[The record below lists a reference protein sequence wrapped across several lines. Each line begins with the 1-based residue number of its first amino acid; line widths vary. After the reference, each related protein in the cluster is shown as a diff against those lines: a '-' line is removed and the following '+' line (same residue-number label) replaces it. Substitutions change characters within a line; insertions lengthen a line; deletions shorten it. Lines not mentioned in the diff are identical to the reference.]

1 MRELERSNM
10 DAVMSDGAQGAEVR
24 QGRATIVDVARRAGV
39 SKSTV
44 SLVLRGSSLVADSTR
59 ERVAEAMTELGYI
72 YHRGAATLRGA
83 KSGVIGMVIND
94 LSNPFYVELAIGIER
109 ACQGG
114 AYIPFL
120 ANTAENP
127 VRQQQVI
134 RSMREHGAAG
144 LVLAPAI
151 GASASELKP
160 LLAGLP
166 VVQVMRRLPGL
177 KASLVAPENK
187 EGARKATAHL
197 IANGH
202 KRIAFV
208 GGLPS
213 MLVRD
218 ERLAG
223 YRVALQEA
231 GIPLDLSLVVET
243 TINYA
248 GGGAAAPQLLN
259 LHEPTTA
266 ALCFNDVVAI
276 GLVRGLA
283 EAGVS
288 VGVDFAVIGFDDIEE
303 AKHTLPALTS
313 VVVNGRDLGSRA
325 AQLLMRHLAS
335 GDFEPEAV
343 LCPTTLVIR
352 KSCGA
357 AKPNPQGGD

>member
-1 MRELERSNM
+1 
-10 DAVMSDGAQGAEVR
+10 MSDDARQTEVHE
-24 QGRATIVDVARRAGV
+24 GRVTIVDVARRAGV

-44 SLVLRGSSLVADSTR
+44 SLVLGGSSLVADSTR
-59 ERVAEAMTELGYI
+59 ERVTDAMSELGYI

-83 KSGVIGMVIND
+83 KSGVLGMVIND
-94 LSNPFYVELAIGIER
+94 LSNPFYVELAIGIEH

-120 ANTAENP
+120 ANAAENP
-127 VRQQQVI
+127 VRQQEVI

-151 GASASELKP
+151 GTSPSELKP

-166 VVQVMRRLPGL
+166 VVQVMRRLSGL

-202 KRIAFV
+202 RRIAFV
-208 GGLPS
+208 GGTTSL
-213 MLVRD
+213 LVRD

-223 YRVALQEA
+223 YRRALEEA
-231 GIPLDLSLVVET
+231 GIPFDGPLVIET
-243 TINYA
+243 TTNYT
-248 GGGAAAPQLLN
+248 GGGAAAAPLLN
-259 LHEPTTA
+259 LQKPATA

-276 GLVRGLA
+276 GLIRALTEGGVAVGA
-283 EAGVS
+283 E
-288 VGVDFAVIGFDDIEE
+288 FAVVGFDDIEE

-313 VVVNGRDLGSRA
+313 VAVNGRNLGSRA

-335 GDFEPEAV
+335 GDFEPETV

-357 AKPNPQGGD
+357 ANSNQMEAHS